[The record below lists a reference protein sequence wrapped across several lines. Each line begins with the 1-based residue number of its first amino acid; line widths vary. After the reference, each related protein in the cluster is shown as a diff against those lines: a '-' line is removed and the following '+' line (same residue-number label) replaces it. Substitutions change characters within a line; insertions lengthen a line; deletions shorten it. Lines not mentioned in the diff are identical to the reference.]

1 MIKTAFGELVLLI
14 LLNCVLE
21 LPVRDGDFLIVISK
35 MAGSLFLMKVT
46 NIRPKVKLLD
56 YCGRE

>member
-14 LLNCVLE
+14 LLNYVPE
-21 LPVRDGDFLIVISK
+21 LPVHDGDFLIVISK

-46 NIRPKVKLLD
+46 NIRPKVKLLG